1 MRMKGE
7 PAPVV
12 VLTGND
18 LNTEIPVPESQLLR
32 AYAAFLLALEEDDS
46 VPVDDSLS
54 QALNAVGDAI
64 GFL

>member
-1 MRMKGE
+1 MKGE